1 MPSRA
6 RAKKGRQNIAEERIE
21 ILMGLADKEALA
33 GDLEAAD
40 RYVGQARQIGM
51 ATNTPVAAEHKRKFC
66 KYCYRYLLP
75 STANVR
81 LNSNEHKVE
90 KTCPFCNKVIVYP
103 YGREIKE
110 KRRPK

>member
-1 MPSRA
+1 MLSRA

-40 RYVGQARQIGM
+40 RYVKQARQIGM
-51 ATNTPVAAEHKRKFC
+51 ATNTSVAAEHKRKFC

-75 STANVR
+75 SAAKVR
-81 LNSNEHKVE
+81 LNSDEHKVE
-90 KTCPFCNKVIVYP
+90 KTCPYCKKVIVYP
-103 YGREIKE
+103 YGREIKQ
-110 KRRPK
+110 RRMAK